1 MNELKDFNEIYTVV
15 SGIIKNITDNP
26 DLKVDL
32 VHTSKDIKNWD
43 SLRHVMIINEIENHF
58 AIQFD
63 LMEMLDITSV
73 GDLCNAISKKQIP
86 AG

>member
-63 LMEMLDITSV
+63 LMEILDITSV
-73 GDLCNAISKKQIP
+73 GDLCNAISKKQTP